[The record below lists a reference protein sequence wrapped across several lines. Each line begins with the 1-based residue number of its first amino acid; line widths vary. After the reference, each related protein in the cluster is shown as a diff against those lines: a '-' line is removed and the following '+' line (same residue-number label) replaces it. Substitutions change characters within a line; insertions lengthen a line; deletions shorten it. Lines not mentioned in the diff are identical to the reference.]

1 MKQHIRELLREHH
14 PNEIGRLVGLSDNEA
29 KKIVREIY
37 LNDWG
42 YANFDDWETQ
52 NVGEYG
58 HVLFLKQGDE
68 WIDEDGYFRCF
79 YSKEAALEHLRSSL
93 TQWHLSLILKQHS

>member
-1 MKQHIRELLREHH
+1 MKQHIRELLKEHH

-29 KKIVREIY
+29 KRIVREIY
-37 LNDWG
+37 FDWG
-42 YANFDDWETQ
+42 YTSIDDWEVQ
-52 NVGEYG
+52 HVGEYG

-68 WIDEDGYFRCF
+68 WIDDDGDFRCF

-93 TQWHLSLILKQHS
+93 TRWHLHAALKQHS